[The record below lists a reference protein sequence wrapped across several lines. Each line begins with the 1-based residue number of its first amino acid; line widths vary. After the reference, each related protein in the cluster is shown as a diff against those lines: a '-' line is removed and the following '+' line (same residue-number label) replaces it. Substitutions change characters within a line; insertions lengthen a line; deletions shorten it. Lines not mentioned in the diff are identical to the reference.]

1 MMLENVNVLLF
12 DFTRENLDE
21 HEEAK
26 VNLTSG
32 KNVLEDLIQF
42 EDGEFCESPFVQCI
56 QIPTDD
62 PYNQIPDEQM
72 SDILGIEKNNLLYYR
87 IFITSF
93 KKSYS
98 FTHGYLDEGARD
110 IKILANKKMIE
121 ENFPIF
127 EIRYKVGEK
136 WSSWQA
142 IAGKFIVAHDY
153 RFGPGGVREVYSSI
167 TEREISIIKQNFQ
180 IRYSGNT
187 VNEILEPN
195 TLYRIINDP
204 FDSVIRKIIDPSTF
218 QILFDSQLIQEVSSE
233 KSFVIWRKF
242 EERYR

>member
-72 SDILGIEKNNLLYYR
+72 SDILGIDYTIGFLLLPLKN
-87 IFITSF
+87 
-93 KKSYS
+93 
-98 FTHGYLDEGARD
+98 
-110 IKILANKKMIE
+110 
-121 ENFPIF
+121 PIHLHM
-127 EIRYKVGEK
+127 
-136 WSSWQA
+136 A
-142 IAGKFIVAHDY
+142 I
-153 RFGPGGVREVYSSI
+153 
-167 TEREISIIKQNFQ
+167 
-180 IRYSGNT
+180 
-187 VNEILEPN
+187 
-195 TLYRIINDP
+195 
-204 FDSVIRKIIDPSTF
+204 
-218 QILFDSQLIQEVSSE
+218 
-233 KSFVIWRKF
+233 
-242 EERYR
+242 